1 MLPLRLT
8 RNVYLIYFVRY
19 MNYHHHR
26 HAEEISI
33 FSTIKMLS
41 VNIQISVLK
50 MVKIFR
56 YAL

>member
-1 MLPLRLT
+1 MLPLRLM
-8 RNVYLIYFVRY
+8 RNVYLIYFASD
-19 MNYHHHR
+19 MNYHHH

-41 VNIQISVLK
+41 VSIQISVLK
-50 MVKIFR
+50 MAKIFR

>member
-19 MNYHHHR
+19 MNYHHR
-26 HAEEISI
+26 HAEEIFI

-41 VNIQISVLK
+41 VSIQISVLK
-50 MVKIFR
+50 MAKIFR

>member
-1 MLPLRLT
+1 MLPLRLM
-8 RNVYLIYFVRY
+8 RNVYLIYFASY
-19 MNYHHHR
+19 MNYHHH

-41 VNIQISVLK
+41 VSIQISVLK
-50 MVKIFR
+50 MAKIFR

>member
-8 RNVYLIYFVRY
+8 RNVYLIYFARY
-19 MNYHHHR
+19 MNYHHH

-33 FSTIKMLS
+33 FSIIKMLS
-41 VNIQISVLK
+41 ASIQISVLK
-50 MVKIFR
+50 MAKIFR

>member
-8 RNVYLIYFVRY
+8 RNVYLIYFAHY
-19 MNYHHHR
+19 MNYHHH

-41 VNIQISVLK
+41 VSIQISVLK
-50 MVKIFR
+50 MAKIFR

>member
-8 RNVYLIYFVRY
+8 RNVYLIYFASY
-19 MNYHHHR
+19 MNYHHR

-33 FSTIKMLS
+33 FNTIKMLS
-41 VNIQISVLK
+41 INIQISALK
-50 MVKIFR
+50 MAKIFR

>member
-8 RNVYLIYFVRY
+8 RNVYLIYFASY
-19 MNYHHHR
+19 MNYHHS

-41 VNIQISVLK
+41 VSIQISVLK
-50 MVKIFR
+50 MAKIFR
-56 YAL
+56 YVL

>member
-8 RNVYLIYFVRY
+8 RNVYLIYFASY
-19 MNYHHHR
+19 MNYHHH

-41 VNIQISVLK
+41 INIQISALK
-50 MVKIFR
+50 MTKIFR

>member
-8 RNVYLIYFVRY
+8 RNVYLIYFASY
-19 MNYHHHR
+19 MNYHHH
-26 HAEEISI
+26 HADEISI

-41 VNIQISVLK
+41 INIQISALK
-50 MVKIFR
+50 MTKIFR

>member
-8 RNVYLIYFVRY
+8 RNVYLIYFASY
-19 MNYHHHR
+19 MNYHHR

-41 VNIQISVLK
+41 VSIQISLLK
-50 MVKIFR
+50 MAKIFR
-56 YAL
+56 YVL

>member
-19 MNYHHHR
+19 MNYHHR

-33 FSTIKMLS
+33 FNTIKMLS
-41 VNIQISVLK
+41 VSIQISVLK
-50 MVKIFR
+50 MAKIFR

>member
-8 RNVYLIYFVRY
+8 RNVYLIYFASY
-19 MNYHHHR
+19 MNYHHH

-41 VNIQISVLK
+41 VSIQISVLK
-50 MVKIFR
+50 MAKIFR
-56 YAL
+56 YVL

>member
-1 MLPLRLT
+1 MLPLRLM
-8 RNVYLIYFVRY
+8 RNVYFIYFASY
-19 MNYHHHR
+19 MNYDHH

-41 VNIQISVLK
+41 INIQISALK
-50 MVKIFR
+50 MTKIFR

>member
-8 RNVYLIYFVRY
+8 RNVYLIYFARY
-19 MNYHHHR
+19 MNYHLH

-41 VNIQISVLK
+41 VNIQISLLK
-50 MVKIFR
+50 MAKIFR

>member
-8 RNVYLIYFVRY
+8 RNVYLIYFASY
-19 MNYHHHR
+19 MNYHHC

-41 VNIQISVLK
+41 VSIQISVLK
-50 MVKIFR
+50 MAKIFR
-56 YAL
+56 YVL

>member
-19 MNYHHHR
+19 MNYHHR
-26 HAEEISI
+26 HAEEIPI

-41 VNIQISVLK
+41 VSIQISVLK
-50 MVKIFR
+50 MAKIFR